1 MITYIYI
8 FTYIHMNMWITQH
21 CFTKS
26 EIIIAFMYIYICI
39 FMCIYTYIWIHISIH
54 IHISNIVSPDEI
66 SSSAGCNNI
75 HVNTYSYTHK
85 LIYAYTKCIQQWKYV
100 HDQIVYHTMSAAQRQ
115 AAKVYTYTHIHIYIY
130 TYLHAHHIQH
140 VYICTIRYS
149 ITLVPWGDVA
159 IYKEQF
165 LWYL

>member
-1 MITYIYI
+1 MITYIYT

-85 LIYAYTKCIQQWKYV
+85 LIYAYTKNT
-100 HDQIVYHTMSAAQRQ
+100 TMKICAWSNISHYECCSAAGC
-115 AAKVYTYTHIHIYIY
+115 KSIHIYTYSYIHIHIFTRTPHAICI
-130 TYLHAHHIQH
+130 YLHHQIQYH
-140 VYICTIRYS
+140 TRIMRWCSRV
-149 ITLVPWGDVA
+149 
-159 IYKEQF
+159 
-165 LWYL
+165 